1 MIFPMPTY
9 RARSFADWRTP
20 PTTPESPPQLRRGLW
35 GGAALEGNGSARGF
49 RQRLQP
55 GLWCLVLA
63 LGLGQPCR
71 AAVGPIRYLLD
82 LREPAAHLVRVTMT
96 VPEAAPSTEFQF
108 PAWNNLYQIR
118 DFVRN
123 VEELRA
129 SCDGQPEE
137 LERRDLNTWRSLP
150 TPCANLEL
158 RYAVFAHEESP
169 FSSSLDQDHAFLNFA
184 LLLFYL
190 PQERARGVR
199 VQFLLPE
206 GWKLAT
212 VLEGEGADFQAP
224 DYDVL
229 ADSPAEAGH
238 FQEYNYTQ
246 DVQLPGPN
254 SSAGSSGRRRATYRV
269 IVHADPADYS
279 AGRLLASLEKITDT
293 ETALMRDVP
302 FSRYT
307 FILHFPREG
316 GGGGMEHRNGTAI
329 SVPASQLR
337 DHWESLEG
345 VAAHEFFHLWN
356 VKRIRPQALEPID
369 YVRGNDTRD
378 LWFSEGVTSTY
389 GELCLLRAGLIT
401 PQVFYARLAE
411 SVRALQE
418 RPARAF
424 QSVETSGREA
434 WLEKYPDYSRPERS
448 ISYYNKG
455 ALLGFLLDLAIR
467 HASHNQASLDDV
479 MRRLNE
485 DFARPG
491 RFFTLA
497 DLGAIVRSLAPSYA
511 GLDAFLRDDVQGTH
525 ELDYDTYL
533 TYAGLRLLRQT
544 EEIPAWDFVAMR
556 SFEGHI
562 EVESVD
568 PGSNAQK
575 AGLQRGDVLLKMN
588 GKPLF
593 ALRDLLHSSY
603 RPGQRVKFDVHR
615 RQGDA
620 VVEYALEGKE
630 GTTYRVEE
638 LPHPTAE
645 QRQVRG
651 GWLRGTTGI
660 VGAHGVR
667 PVGGRAPL
675 APTSTIEEGRP

>member
-1 MIFPMPTY
+1 
-9 RARSFADWRTP
+9 
-20 PTTPESPPQLRRGLW
+20 
-35 GGAALEGNGSARGF
+35 
-49 RQRLQP
+49 
-55 GLWCLVLA
+55 
-63 LGLGQPCR
+63 
-71 AAVGPIRYLLD
+71 
-82 LREPAAHLVRVTMT
+82 
-96 VPEAAPSTEFQF
+96 
-108 PAWNNLYQIR
+108 
-118 DFVRN
+118 
-123 VEELRA
+123 
-129 SCDGQPEE
+129 
-137 LERRDLNTWRSLP
+137 
-150 TPCANLEL
+150 
-158 RYAVFAHEESP
+158 
-169 FSSSLDQDHAFLNFA
+169 
-184 LLLFYL
+184 
-190 PQERARGVR
+190 
-199 VQFLLPE
+199 
-206 GWKLAT
+206 
-212 VLEGEGADFQAP
+212 
-224 DYDVL
+224 
-229 ADSPAEAGH
+229 
-238 FQEYNYTQ
+238 
-246 DVQLPGPN
+246 
-254 SSAGSSGRRRATYRV
+254 
-269 IVHADPADYS
+269 
-279 AGRLLASLEKITDT
+279 
-293 ETALMRDVP
+293 MRDVP

-378 LWFSEGVTSTY
+378 LWFSEGVTSAY

-467 HASHNQASLDDV
+467 HASHNQAGLDDV

-533 TYAGLRLLRQT
+533 AYAGLRLLRKT

-593 ALRDLLHSSY
+593 VLRDLLHSSY

-645 QRQVRG
+645 QRQVRV

-675 APTSTIEEGRP
+675 APTSTIREGRP